1 MKQDIRLHNFKEVKM
16 NEIIKKISEIKTAA
30 NRIEIRGEENATY
43 LLFICQNCDEIIKK
57 MGEISDG
64 DNIGTSE

>member
-1 MKQDIRLHNFKEVKM
+1 M

-64 DNIGTSE
+64 NNIGTSE